1 MQEGVS
7 EHGADAQA
15 DEGRHELFVE
25 GLAETGD
32 HDDAD
37 EGEKGDDG
45 RGEETVAVDLRE
57 RRRILGRRRRV
68 RVARGCQ
75 RLLQESRTDSA
86 DSIEEKLV
94 ANGFG
99 LDKADIS

>member
-1 MQEGVS
+1 MMVRIRFTPIYNSPNNFFCWPVSVKLQSQRDEMQEWVS

-15 DEGRHELFVE
+15 DEGRHELFIE

-45 RGEETVAVDLRE
+45 RGEETVAVDLR
-57 RRRILGRRRRV
+57 
-68 RVARGCQ
+68 
-75 RLLQESRTDSA
+75 
-86 DSIEEKLV
+86 
-94 ANGFG
+94 
-99 LDKADIS
+99 